1 MQQRRRGLAAI
12 AIVILSLGLTACS
25 SEADELADQYR
36 DGSGKGYITASG
48 VVTEFPAGER
58 SEPISFSGPLDIGG
72 TASADQFRGQVL
84 VVNFWYA
91 GCPPCRVEAEHLE
104 AVYEELGGDDV
115 AFLGVNVRDEAATA
129 LSFAEAFQVTYP
141 SILDARD
148 AQAQLAFAA
157 TVPPNAIPTTL
168 VLDREG
174 RIAARILGMIDSPS
188 ILRTIVKDLVAEPG
202 SGS

>member
-1 MQQRRRGLAAI
+1 MHPRRMAAVAVAI
-12 AIVILSLGLTACS
+12 ASLALTACS
-25 SEADELADQYR
+25 ATSEELADQYR

-48 VVTEFPAGER
+48 VVTEFAPADRGNAVE
-58 SEPISFSGPLDIGG
+58 FAGPLDIGG
-72 TASADQFRGQVL
+72 SASASDYLGQVL

-104 AVYEELGGDDV
+104 SVHAEFADQGA
-115 AFLGVNVRDEAATA
+115 AFLGINVRDEAPTA
-129 LSFAEAFQVTYP
+129 LSFAETFDVTYP
-141 SILDARD
+141 SILDASE

-188 ILRTIVKDLVAEPG
+188 ILRTIVKDVLAESG